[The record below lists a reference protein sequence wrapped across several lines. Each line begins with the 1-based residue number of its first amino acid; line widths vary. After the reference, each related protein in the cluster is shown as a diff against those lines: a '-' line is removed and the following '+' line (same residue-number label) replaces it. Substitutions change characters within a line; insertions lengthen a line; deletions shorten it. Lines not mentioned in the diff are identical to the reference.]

1 MCLLTGDCVN
11 LSAMDA
17 AWKRMLPPIT
27 DLNRP
32 FWTGGAT
39 GSLMIARC
47 VDCDRWVD
55 PPAAG
60 CSVCGGALKY
70 EAVSG
75 RGTVYTFTVNRH
87 QYHPDVP
94 PPTVIAIV
102 QLEEQDD
109 LRIVSNIVECD
120 PADVRCGLPVKVAFE
135 PQGEVFYPVFEPAL
149 P

>member
-1 MCLLTGDCVN
+1 
-11 LSAMDA
+11 MDA
-17 AWKRMLPPIT
+17 GWKRMLPPIT
-27 DLNRP
+27 DLNRS

-55 PPAAG
+55 PPAAA
-60 CSVCGGALKY
+60 CPVCGGPLKY
-70 EAVSG
+70 QAVSG

-102 QLEEQDD
+102 QLDEQED
-109 LRIVSNIVECD
+109 LRIVSNIVDCD

-135 PQGEVFYPVFEPAL
+135 PQGEVFYPVFAPAV